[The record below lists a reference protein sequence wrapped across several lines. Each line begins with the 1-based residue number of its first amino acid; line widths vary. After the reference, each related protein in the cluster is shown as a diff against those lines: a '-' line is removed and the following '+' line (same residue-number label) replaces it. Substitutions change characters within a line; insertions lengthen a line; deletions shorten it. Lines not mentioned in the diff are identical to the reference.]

1 VLTKVRQ
8 MVLPKIE
15 TLGPIEASIIDDTGF
30 PKKGKHSVGV
40 ARQYCGQLGKQDNC
54 QAVVSLSIANHQ
66 ASLPI
71 AHRLYLPQSWADDPQ
86 QRQKAKIPQDI
97 VFKTKPQIALARLR
111 PPKAAGVPLG
121 TVLADAGYDYD
132 GQFRDGV
139 TELGLPYAVA
149 IQSNVLVWKADT
161 ILPMQGQGRQKPPRP
176 QVRAQQLSVKEVA
189 LGLAAEAWN
198 MITWREDGEA
208 FTSRFAR
215 LRIRPVTRHE
225 QPAEEWL
232 LIECPP
238 LPFHWPT
245 ASGTFGNSAG
255 ERDSADQVLA
265 VHLTC
270 RYRLRRVGR
279 SGQTPMADRARLP
292 RAQAGSGAGSLRR
305 AWMAGAAP
313 SRHPVHRRLWIPDRR
328 TGEFFPLRRCKPG
341 GRRDGCHFPPS
352 PNRGCRRRVPSGI
365 FRTQLRHFDG
375 AS

>member
-1 VLTKVRQ
+1 
-8 MVLPKIE
+8 M
-15 TLGPIEASIIDDTGF
+15 
-30 PKKGKHSVGV
+30 
-40 ARQYCGQLGKQDNC
+40 
-54 QAVVSLSIANHQ
+54 SLSIANHQ

-86 QRQKAKIPQDI
+86 RRQKAKIPQDI
-97 VFKTKPQIALARLR
+97 VFQTKPQIALQQLR
-111 PPKAAGVPLG
+111 AAKAAGVPLG
-121 TVLADAGYDYD
+121 TVLADAGYGYD

-139 TELGLPYAVA
+139 TELGLLYAVG
-149 IQSNVLVWKADT
+149 IQSNVLVWKADA
-161 ILPMQGQGRQKPPRP
+161 ILPVQGQAGQKPSRP
-176 QVRAQQLSVKEVA
+176 QVRAQQLSVKDLA

-255 ERDSADQVLA
+255 RRDSADQVLA
-265 VHLTC
+265 VHLTR
-270 RYRLRRVGR
+270 RYRLRRFGR

-305 AWMAGAAP
+305 ARMARAAP
-313 SRHPVHRRLWIPDRR
+313 SYHPVHCGLWLPDRR
-328 TGEFFPLRRCKPG
+328 TGEFFPLRRCKPS
-341 GRRDGCHFPPS
+341 RDGCHSRPS
-352 PNRGCRRRVPSGI
+352 PIRGRHRRVPNDI
-365 FRTQLRHFDG
+365 FRTRLRLFDG